1 MQDGEGMGYPCA
13 HVVLPAN
20 PLKGLSYVIGGIN
33 IYSNG
38 KLIGSIGVAG
48 APNGDLDEN
57 CGQAGLNAIKLQ
69 LD

>member
-1 MQDGEGMGYPCA
+1 MI
-13 HVVLPAN
+13 
-20 PLKGLSYVIGGIN
+20 S
-33 IYSNG
+33 